1 MIDLYKMDYRVI
13 CISPEGEQLDL
24 TPVCT
29 DLGWEEGAKELAI
42 RISFKIY
49 NGKYNN
55 KYFSESVQ
63 PGTPVYIYAIIN
75 DSAQEVARGFVEKW
89 TPSFTNSQTVLD
101 IEAYDEMHV
110 LRHNQDNKFYN
121 DDTGTKAIITDIL
134 DTWNVPY
141 DYQGPDV
148 KHAKTVFRKK
158 YLCDMIATILDE
170 AKKKGAGFYFAR
182 AKEGIIQI
190 IPRGTNE
197 DVYHFDELD
206 NAVKATESFDSSNM
220 ITRIIIVGKEDKDG
234 KQKIE
239 AIVDGKT
246 EFGIRQT
253 IINVP
258 KDKSLDDATKTAN
271 EILKEKGALARK
283 TNLEAPDL
291 PFLRKGDRIHVSA
304 GTVQGYFFV
313 KSVRHNADDRKMTME
328 IDEDKEMNESIDTNS
343 MDEGSDIL

>member
-1 MIDLYKMDYRVI
+1 M
-13 CISPEGEQLDL
+13 
-24 TPVCT
+24 
-29 DLGWEEGAKELAI
+29 
-42 RISFKIY
+42 
-49 NGKYNN
+49 
-55 KYFSESVQ
+55 
-63 PGTPVYIYAIIN
+63 
-75 DSAQEVARGFVEKW
+75 
-89 TPSFTNSQTVLD
+89 
-101 IEAYDEMHV
+101 
-110 LRHNQDNKFYN
+110 
-121 DDTGTKAIITDIL
+121 
-134 DTWNVPY
+134 PY
-141 DYQGPDV
+141 DYQGSDV

-158 YLCDMIATILDE
+158 HLCDMITNILDE
-170 AKKKGAGFYFAR
+170 AKKKDAGFYFIR

-197 DVYHFDELD
+197 DIYHFDELD

-220 ITRIIIVGKEDKDG
+220 ITRVVIVGKEDKDG

-239 AIVDGKT
+239 ATVDGKT

-253 IINVP
+253 IINMP

-291 PFLRKGDRIHVSA
+291 PFLRKGDRIRVSA

-328 IDEDKEMNESIDTNS
+328 IDEDKEMNESADTNS
-343 MDEGSDIL
+343 MDEGSDVL